1 MTPSPSDVTTEREDT
16 TGDEVVDQVLRQIE
30 AIDAQAT
37 PVDLLS
43 VLGEAHEQ
51 LSARLH
57 AAE

>member
-1 MTPSPSDVTTEREDT
+1 VTPSPSDVTTEREDT
-16 TGDEVVDQVLRQIE
+16 TGEVVDQVLRQIE